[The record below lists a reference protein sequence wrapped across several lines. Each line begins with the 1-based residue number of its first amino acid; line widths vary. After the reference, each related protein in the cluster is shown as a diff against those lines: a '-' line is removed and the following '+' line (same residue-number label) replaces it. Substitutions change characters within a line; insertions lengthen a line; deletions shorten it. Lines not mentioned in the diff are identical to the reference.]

1 MEYKVFDFELKKL
14 EEDGTFEGYAAI
26 FRKGKDSDL
35 GGDRIDPG
43 AFVKT
48 LQENPNIPLHW
59 YHDLKEPVGEATG
72 EEDKIG
78 LRIKGQLVLDVQ
90 RAKELHALMK
100 KTKRVARQLSI
111 GYDAVKWEMDDN
123 IRALKE
129 LRVWE
134 IGIVTFG
141 MDPKALITEIKC
153 ADCPL
158 KKKPEIKMELKPYP
172 NEHACQFHDS
182 SGYDRIARM
191 TRKHKGKEYSVLIG
205 YKGDTSEDISYR
217 YPKETWSEEEA
228 KNHCKDHGG
237 QFEPARGKRRTSMII
252 KKNQLKSAF
261 PEVIKLMEKDGMEEI
276 DLKQIP
282 ARLLEGLCAS
292 IGNDPGFFTRCMDKN
307 FGDFDPGDKESF
319 CAWLH
324 HECLGAWPGE
334 KGMEEILSKII
345 SWKGS
350 CCIYLTDEQKNLAEE
365 AVKILNALLETAEP
379 SDEDTQKGGKPQDK
393 TDKPEDHLSEINIDE
408 LKKLNQNLR
417 GV

>member
-1 MEYKVFDFELKKL
+1 MEYKVFDFKLKKL
-14 EEDGTFEGYAAI
+14 EENGNFTGHASI
-26 FRKGKDSDL
+26 FRKGKEKDL
-35 GGDRIDPG
+35 GGDRIIEG
-43 AFVKT
+43 AFKRT
-48 LQENPNIPLHW
+48 IQNNPYIPLHW
-59 YHDLKEPVGEATG
+59 YHDLKEPVGEGLVA
-72 EEDKIG
+72 EDWLG
-78 LRIKGQLVLDVQ
+78 LEISGQLVLEVQ
-90 RAKELHALMK
+90 RAKELYALMQ

-111 GYDAVKWEMDDN
+111 GYDAVKWEMEDGV
-123 IRALKE
+123 
-129 LRVWE
+129 RVISEVRLWE

-141 MDPKALITEIKC
+141 MDEGAFITDVKC

-158 KKKPEIKMELKPYP
+158 KKKPEIKMELKPYR

-365 AVKILNALLETAEP
+365 AVKILNALLETADP
-379 SDEDTQKGGKPQDK
+379 SEKDTQKAKDPQINGIDP
-393 TDKPEDHLSEINIDE
+393 DEIHSIAE
-408 LKKLNQNLR
+408 EFRKLNKSKLY
-417 GV
+417 